1 MTDENKTEEI
11 KVDEN
16 KLIAQRREKLS
27 VMRDNG
33 NAFPNDFRRDN
44 LAAELHAEYDEKTKE
59 ELEELNVT
67 VKVAG
72 RMMAKRIMGKASFA
86 QLQDM
91 SGRIQLFLQRD
102 SLPEGLY
109 NEGFKK
115 WDVGDIIGAEGVLFK
130 TKTNELSVKLTSI
143 QLLTKSLR
151 PLPEKFHGLSDQET
165 RYRQRYVDLIMNQE
179 VRDTFHMRSKIVT
192 YIRRFFEDRGYMD
205 VETPMLQAIPGGA
218 TARPF
223 ETHHNALDMPMF
235 MRIAPELYLKRL
247 VVGGFEKVFEINR
260 NFRNEGVST
269 RHNPEFTM
277 LEFYQS
283 YADYNDLMDITEALL
298 HGLAKDVVGKA
309 KIDYQGDVYDF
320 GSKFARISVFDSILK
335 YNPDLTAADI
345 DNIDSARKVAEK
357 LEIPLKDIYGLGKVQ
372 IEIFEKTVEHRLMD
386 PTFIT
391 EYPTEVSPL
400 ARRNDNNDFIT
411 DRFEF
416 FVGGREIA
424 NGFSELNDA
433 EDQAERFKQQV
444 AEKDAGDN
452 EAMHYDA
459 DYIRALEHGLP
470 PTAGE
475 GIGIDRLVMLLT
487 DSPSIRDVIL
497 FPHMRAEV

>member
-1 MTDENKTEEI
+1 MTDENKIEEI
-11 KVDEN
+11 QIDEN

-44 LAAELHAEYDEKTKE
+44 LAAELHLEYDEKTKE
-59 ELEELNVT
+59 ELEELNVI

-91 SGRIQLFLQRD
+91 SGRVQLFLQRD

-130 TKTNELSVKLTSI
+130 TKTDELSVKLSNI

-179 VRDTFHMRSKIVT
+179 VRDTFHMRSKIIT

-205 VETPMLQAIPGGA
+205 VETPMLQGIPGGA

-320 GSKFARISVFDSILK
+320 GSKFTRISVFDSILK
-335 YNPDLTAADI
+335 YNPDLTATDI
-345 DNIDSARKVAEK
+345 DNIDSARKIAEK